1 MPEQKSQSDNEQLWS
16 HRRTV
21 GRFDSASVAA
31 NYPAEYGT
39 SFRERREQA
48 CLLHALKS
56 IAVGSHVLD
65 LPCGTGRLTRLLVD
79 GGMQVTGADSS
90 PHMVE
95 QATQNWKNLRARH
108 PNIADSARFEQR
120 DVMDTGYP
128 DQHFDAVFCNRLFH
142 HFNDS
147 ETRVAALRELRRIA
161 RGPIVVSFFNTFAL
175 DAVRFRLKYL
185 IRGTEPT
192 DRIPIPMRVFAGD
205 VEAAGLE
212 ITATIPVMWGLSP
225 MWFVVARSSLA
236 NPQNDTEQHRAA

>member
-1 MPEQKSQSDNEQLWS
+1 MSEKSPQPDNEQLWS

-21 GRFDSASVAA
+21 GRFDQAQVAA
-31 NYPAEYGT
+31 NYPSEYGT

-56 IAVGSHVLD
+56 VAPGSQVLD
-65 LPCGTGRLTRLLVD
+65 LPCGSGRLTRLLVD

-95 QATQNWKNLRARH
+95 QANRNWQNLRARH
-108 PNIADSARFEQR
+108 PDIAGSARFEVS

-128 DQHFDAVFCNRLFH
+128 DGHFDAVFCNRLFH

-147 ETRVAALRELRRIA
+147 ETRVAALRELRRIS
-161 RGPIVVSFFNTFAL
+161 RGPVVVSFFNTFAL

-185 IRGTEPT
+185 IRGTEPK

-205 VEAAGLE
+205 VVQAGLD
-212 ITATIPVMWGLSP
+212 IAAAIPVMWGLSP
-225 MWFVVARSSLA
+225 MWYVVAQRSLA
-236 NPQNDTEQHRAA
+236 DGQPDANQHRAA